1 VGFYTVGPA
10 ADVDNG
16 AIQAAFKAISSRAG
30 LPLLS
35 TFTSERTRDK
45 FHLHFDTVKKH
56 MPPKAQ
62 CLSLSKDGVMRVQP
76 IMLKAQDAHRDR
88 ELIVFHTHFALSFTV
103 NSLRPADLASIK
115 SCFERCYPCVEDA
128 PNAVYARD
136 LSGKQIHFF
145 SSTCLSDITGPL
157 LVKGTV
163 AATACVCANSPC
175 SDVYDALKQDAY
187 SSLRFRLD
195 RLHVE
200 TDNSKNMDASKQQ
213 SLGRRYIVPAFSG
226 GFYISDCITRH
237 ESLQTSL
244 ASLSD
249 VFPSAIPSDATVIFV
264 EDEELDVQAIQFKA
278 PPAAAALS
286 DAANVDDRKD
296 RPKFNLNIMVIACA
310 LLAIA
315 LKFFM

>member
-1 VGFYTVGPA
+1 
-10 ADVDNG
+10 
-16 AIQAAFKAISSRAG
+16 
-30 LPLLS
+30 
-35 TFTSERTRDK
+35 
-45 FHLHFDTVKKH
+45 
-56 MPPKAQ
+56 
-62 CLSLSKDGVMRVQP
+62 
-76 IMLKAQDAHRDR
+76 
-88 ELIVFHTHFALSFTV
+88 
-103 NSLRPADLASIK
+103 
-115 SCFERCYPCVEDA
+115 
-128 PNAVYARD
+128 
-136 LSGKQIHFF
+136 
-145 SSTCLSDITGPL
+145 
-157 LVKGTV
+157 
-163 AATACVCANSPC
+163 
-175 SDVYDALKQDAY
+175 VYDALKQDAY
-187 SSLRFRLD
+187 SSLRFWLD